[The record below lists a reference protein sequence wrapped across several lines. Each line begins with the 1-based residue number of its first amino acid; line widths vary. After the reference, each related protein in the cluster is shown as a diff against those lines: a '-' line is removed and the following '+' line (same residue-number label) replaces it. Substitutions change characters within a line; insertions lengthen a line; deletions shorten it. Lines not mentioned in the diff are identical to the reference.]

1 MTEDINAL
9 KARID
14 ELEMDLEKKEVE
26 IAGYI
31 DQIEILEIENQEL
44 KLLVPN
50 EEPRENETE
59 NANITTNKEIFLKL
73 KAQEKEI
80 RDLKNKMGYL
90 RKEKTQLQTKLEE
103 LTKNN
108 KSVIRIEEKK
118 IPLEILVQELQ
129 DKLNKQKVLNEEL
142 KRQLKKS
149 AEYKEKPSEE
159 DF

>member
-31 DQIEILEIENQEL
+31 DQIEIFEKENQEL

-50 EEPRENETE
+50 EEPSENETE
-59 NANITTNKEIFLKL
+59 NENITTNKEIFLKL

-90 RKEKTQLQTKLEE
+90 RKDKTQLQTKLEE

-118 IPLEILVQELQ
+118 IPLEILVQDLQ